1 MVDGG
6 AFTQHKAKTIK
17 KIMIVKQSKN
27 RLQCNYT
34 RVLLILSNGFSNVVP
49 LQSGVRLYFLVKSFL
64 NSNQMKQK
72 KKIKVRGRMF
82 TSCQGLALSPS
93 IFELFCILIAYH
105 IMT

>member
-34 RVLLILSNGFSNVVP
+34 RVLLILSNGFSNIVT

-72 KKIKVRGRMF
+72 KNQSKRKNVHLMSGAGSVTQHF
-82 TSCQGLALSPS
+82 
-93 IFELFCILIAYH
+93 
-105 IMT
+105 

>member
-34 RVLLILSNGFSNVVP
+34 RVLLILSNGFSNIVP
-49 LQSGVRLYFLVKSFL
+49 LQSGVRLYFLVKSFP

-72 KKIKVRGRMF
+72 KKNQSKRKNVHLMSGAGSVTQHF
-82 TSCQGLALSPS
+82 
-93 IFELFCILIAYH
+93 
-105 IMT
+105 

>member
-34 RVLLILSNGFSNVVP
+34 RVLLISSNGFSNVVP

-72 KKIKVRGRMF
+72 KKNQSKRKNVHLMSGAGSVTQHF
-82 TSCQGLALSPS
+82 
-93 IFELFCILIAYH
+93 
-105 IMT
+105 

>member
-34 RVLLILSNGFSNVVP
+34 RVLLILSNGFSNIVT

-72 KKIKVRGRMF
+72 KKNQSKRKNVHLMSGAGSVTQHF
-82 TSCQGLALSPS
+82 
-93 IFELFCILIAYH
+93 
-105 IMT
+105 

>member
-34 RVLLILSNGFSNVVP
+34 RVLLILLNGFNNIVP

-72 KKIKVRGRMF
+72 KKNQSKRKNVHLMSGAGSVTQHF
-82 TSCQGLALSPS
+82 
-93 IFELFCILIAYH
+93 
-105 IMT
+105 

>member
-64 NSNQMKQK
+64 NSYQMKQK
-72 KKIKVRGRMF
+72 KKNQSKRKNVHLMSGAGSVTQHF
-82 TSCQGLALSPS
+82 
-93 IFELFCILIAYH
+93 
-105 IMT
+105 